1 MGDKE
6 DEVDGDMISIFHRV
20 DSDQVIY
27 DNKTIKVKMIGKYV
41 MGDLLGE
48 GSYGKVKEM
57 LDSETLCRRA
67 VKIFKKKKLQRI
79 PNGEV
84 NVDREIRL
92 LKMLQHKN
100 IIGLVDVFVNDE
112 KQKMYLI
119 MEYCVGG
126 LQDMLDSTPLRRFP
140 LWQAHGYFLQ
150 LLDGLEYLHSQGII
164 HKDIKPG
171 NLLLTLDGTLKISDF
186 GVAESLDMF
195 QPYDTITTSQGS
207 PVFQAPE
214 IANGLPEISGYKV
227 DIWSSGVT
235 LFNLTTGL
243 YPFEGDTVYKLFE
256 NIGNCVLVMPDSL
269 RQYPTL
275 YDLLEGMLAKEIQ
288 DRLSLAQIRQHEWVI
303 HYPPID
309 EDPVPVP
316 PIKSDE
322 LHNMTVLPYLQ
333 QYHYGSSDSLHSAYI
348 TERELNELE
357 RQPQDQQD
365 QEQELEV
372 GDDATPP
379 PPSPSPPNETK
390 KTSWK
395 KPTSCLAVKK
405 FSSCRPS

>member
-1 MGDKE
+1 MGDKD

-79 PNGEV
+79 PNGEI

-92 LKMLQHKN
+92 LKMLQHRN
-100 IIGLVDVFVNDE
+100 VIGLVDVFVNDK

-126 LQDMLDSTPLRRFP
+126 LQDMLDSTPYKKFP
-140 LWQAHGYFLQ
+140 IWQAHGYFLQ

-195 QPYDTITTSQGS
+195 LHDDTITTSQGS

-243 YPFEGDTVYKLFE
+243 YPFEGDTVFKLFE
-256 NIGNCVLVMPDSL
+256 NIGNCVLDMPEVLD
-269 RQYPTL
+269 QYPEL
-275 YDLLEGMLAKEIQ
+275 KNLLEGMLAKEIP
-288 DRLSLAQIRQHEWVI
+288 DRLSLHQIRQHPWVI
-303 HYPPID
+303 QYPPIT

-316 PIKSDE
+316 PMKSDE

-333 QYHYGSSDSLHSAYI
+333 QYHYGSSDSFNSTYI
-348 TERELNELE
+348 TERQLNELE
-357 RQPQDQQD
+357 
-365 QEQELEV
+365 EQRLRASEE
-372 GDDATPP
+372 PP
-379 PPSPSPPNETK
+379 PPPAEDPPSLNNDPK
-390 KTSWK
+390 KSSWK

>member
-214 IANGLPEISGYKV
+214 IANGLPEISGYKIQSHHRSLSV
-227 DIWSSGVT
+227 RRRHRVQTVRKHRQLCTGHAR
-235 LFNLTTGL
+235 LATTVPDTVRSAGGNARQ
-243 YPFEGDTVYKLFE
+243 GDT
-256 NIGNCVLVMPDSL
+256 
-269 RQYPTL
+269 
-275 YDLLEGMLAKEIQ
+275 
-288 DRLSLAQIRQHEWVI
+288 
-303 HYPPID
+303 
-309 EDPVPVP
+309 
-316 PIKSDE
+316 
-322 LHNMTVLPYLQ
+322 
-333 QYHYGSSDSLHSAYI
+333 GS
-348 TERELNELE
+348 TEFGAN
-357 RQPQDQQD
+357 
-365 QEQELEV
+365 
-372 GDDATPP
+372 
-379 PPSPSPPNETK
+379 
-390 KTSWK
+390 
-395 KPTSCLAVKK
+395 
-405 FSSCRPS
+405 

>member
-1 MGDKE
+1 MGDKD

-79 PNGEV
+79 PNGEI

-92 LKMLQHKN
+92 LKMLQHRN
-100 IIGLVDVFVNDE
+100 VIGLVDVFVNDK

-126 LQDMLDSTPLRRFP
+126 LQDMLDSTPYKKFP
-140 LWQAHGYFLQ
+140 IWQAHGYFLQ

-195 QPYDTITTSQGS
+195 LHDDTITTSQGS

-235 LFNLTTGL
+235 L
-243 YPFEGDTVYKLFE
+243 
-256 NIGNCVLVMPDSL
+256 
-269 RQYPTL
+269 
-275 YDLLEGMLAKEIQ
+275 
-288 DRLSLAQIRQHEWVI
+288 
-303 HYPPID
+303 
-309 EDPVPVP
+309 
-316 PIKSDE
+316 
-322 LHNMTVLPYLQ
+322 
-333 QYHYGSSDSLHSAYI
+333 
-348 TERELNELE
+348 
-357 RQPQDQQD
+357 
-365 QEQELEV
+365 
-372 GDDATPP
+372 
-379 PPSPSPPNETK
+379 
-390 KTSWK
+390 
-395 KPTSCLAVKK
+395 
-405 FSSCRPS
+405 